1 MTKRYKKLS
10 TTKRVGIAIFD
21 YMQRSGG
28 MSPTIRDISAMV
40 LGDVNNKPISTS
52 VVNYHLNILELA
64 DIIKRK
70 RDKTRGIT
78 ICGAT
83 YMVPDWELSARKL
96 R

>member
-28 MSPTIRDISAMV
+28 MSPTIRDIGSMV
-40 LGDVNNKPISTS
+40 MGDEMHRPLSTS
-52 VVNYHLNILELA
+52 VVNYHLGILEERGV
-64 DIIKRK
+64 IERK
-70 RDKTRGIT
+70 KEATRGIT
-78 ICGAT
+78 IVGAT